1 VRERPRHPP
10 DARDAKKLV
19 VPTKRLVALAFVA
32 TAVAVVAGFVPG
44 VDLAWMGIDAL
55 LAAMCGVDALAGRQ
69 RRLEVERR
77 TADIFSVGRAN
88 PVTIVLVN
96 RSDRP
101 VAGTVMDDPFEDAT
115 VTGLPGAFEIPAGGS
130 AQLRYEITPT
140 RRGQRQFGAITV
152 RYGLPLGLFSAQERT
167 SLPEDVDVYPDVH
180 AARALEMLRRQGRED
195 AALGS
200 LRIRGRHGDTEF
212 ERLRPYQRG
221 DEIRHVDW
229 RASARRDDLVVRQYQ
244 AESNQ
249 NVVFAL
255 DVGRAMRGESGGLT
269 SVDHALAAA
278 LLTADVALR
287 GGDRAGLLTFD
298 DRPRSWLR
306 PSGGRSGGRKLTRA
320 VYALDAGFAATD
332 YRSAMVF
339 LKTQMKARSLFVIF
353 TNILDPRSAKDLS
366 AAVRSLLPRHLP
378 LCVLMRDVDVEEL
391 ALGLPQPRDRR
402 GGQSTEADVLV
413 RAAAAES
420 ITWRDSVVRMLGNA
434 GALVLDARPEDV
446 TPLVVKKYLEVKARR
461 LL

>member
-1 VRERPRHPP
+1 
-10 DARDAKKLV
+10 
-19 VPTKRLVALAFVA
+19 
-32 TAVAVVAGFVPG
+32 
-44 VDLAWMGIDAL
+44 
-55 LAAMCGVDALAGRQ
+55 
-69 RRLEVERR
+69 
-77 TADIFSVGRAN
+77 
-88 PVTIVLVN
+88 
-96 RSDRP
+96 
-101 VAGTVMDDPFEDAT
+101 
-115 VTGLPGAFEIPAGGS
+115 
-130 AQLRYEITPT
+130 
-140 RRGQRQFGAITV
+140 
-152 RYGLPLGLFSAQERT
+152 
-167 SLPEDVDVYPDVH
+167 
-180 AARALEMLRRQGRED
+180 MLRRQGRED